1 MKAKDINIYSIFSRT
16 YKKKMFSFMDFG
28 EIGILKKGKTIRQ
41 VSNVYHF
48 PISKYINTTTR
59 KGGLNNGSNR
69 IRRYICI

>member
-28 EIGILKKGKTIRQ
+28 EIERLKKVKNIRQ

-48 PISKYINTTTR
+48 PIHQYYNQKKR
-59 KGGLNNGSNR
+59 VK
-69 IRRYICI
+69 

>member
-48 PISKYINTTTR
+48 PNHTSILQPK
-59 KGGLNNGSNR
+59 
-69 IRRYICI
+69 RRVK